1 MWQTIAFFAVVNAL
15 SAFITW
21 NNSKEKAFEV
31 SKFNTILY
39 TFFGGAIGVL
49 FVSSL
54 TKKWKFRLGTLIF
67 ALIVNA
73 GIYILLYK
81 IAITWN

>member
-21 NNSKEKAFEV
+21 NNSKEKTFEV

-39 TFFGGAIGVL
+39 TFFGGAFGVVL
-49 FVSSL
+49 VSYA
-54 TKKWKFRLGTLIF
+54 TGKRRFRGVTLLL
-67 ALIVNA
+67 ALAVNI

-81 IAITWN
+81 IAVMWN